1 MGILMLSDGQISGR
15 DTVIC
20 YSGSYVESG
29 DQFTATIKTQ
39 RHTEG
44 LPSVFGIDE
53 VELMLTGRST
63 TTTATCSGQ
72 TEQAPGVIFEAT
84 LIRMVD

>member
-1 MGILMLSDGQISGR
+1 MGILMLSNGQISGR

-20 YSGSYVESG
+20 YRGSYAENG

-63 TTTATCSGQ
+63 PTTATCSGE
-72 TEQAPGVIFEAT
+72 TKQAPGVIFEAT